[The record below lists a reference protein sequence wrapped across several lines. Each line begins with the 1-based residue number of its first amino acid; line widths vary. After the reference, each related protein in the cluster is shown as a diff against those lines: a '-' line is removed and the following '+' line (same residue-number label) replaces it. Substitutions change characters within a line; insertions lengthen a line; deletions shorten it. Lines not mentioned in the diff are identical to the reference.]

1 MKRDGR
7 RAMENEDEVHTEGG
21 GWRRIWGRV
30 EKKGE
35 KEGVREGK
43 QRPGTR
49 RLSAY
54 YRKER
59 SLGPLTSLRYV
70 RSNLLMGQGKA
81 KLTVGSVLR
90 DGDSHQFESWVFF
103 QFSQTKGEKVCLA
116 GRNFSA
122 FLDPV
127 VNR

>member
-21 GWRRIWGRV
+21 GWRRIWGRM
-30 EKKGE
+30 EKEGE

-59 SLGPLTSLRYV
+59 SLGPLTSLRYI

-103 QFSQTKGEKVCLA
+103 QFSQTRERRFVLQVEI
-116 GRNFSA
+116 
-122 FLDPV
+122 FLLFWIQL
-127 VNR
+127 